1 MRLRKIYVTR
11 SWQSKVEAICLCD
24 CLLSIVCV
32 GMFNHNPQLMTFYWQ
47 FLDTKNNR
55 LSNAVIIHYIKVFL
69 IAGKNFQSILLV
81 GNKLDMVLSRTV
93 STDRAF
99 KVAAMDKKIWFLE
112 TSAFLKF
119 NVHNVFC
126 TILQREMEKQWVRS
140 FSDPDFSCQR
150 RQQHIYRTISDTL
163 CTPRVACKS
172 AYLLTK

>member
-1 MRLRKIYVTR
+1 MREMYIQRGNHFVVVYSVDCQK
-11 SWQSKVEAICLCD
+11 SFAIAQNICNE
-24 CLLSIVCV
+24 I
-32 GMFNHNPQLMTFYWQ
+32 M
-47 FLDTKNNR
+47 
-55 LSNAVIIHYIKVFL
+55 AIK
-69 IAGKNFQSILLV
+69 GKNFQSILLV